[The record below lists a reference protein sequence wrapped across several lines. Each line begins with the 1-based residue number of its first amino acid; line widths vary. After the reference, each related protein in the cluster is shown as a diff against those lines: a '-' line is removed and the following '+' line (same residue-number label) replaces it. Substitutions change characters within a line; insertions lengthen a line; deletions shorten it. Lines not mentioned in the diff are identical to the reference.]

1 MLLVILLVPT
11 ASLAQEGAILSGR
24 ALDDVNDS
32 PIGFATV
39 VVESAE
45 SGEALSGTLAG
56 EDGRFVVQGLTPGE
70 YTIRTSF
77 PWFRPTESDVLVS
90 ELNQSYDLGDIR
102 LVPLLDLEEITVTAE
117 AIQTAG
123 IDTQVFRL
131 DEGATQTILT

>member
-56 EDGRFVVQGLTPGE
+56 EDGRFVVQGLTPG
-70 YTIRTSF
+70 
-77 PWFRPTESDVLVS
+77 
-90 ELNQSYDLGDIR
+90 
-102 LVPLLDLEEITVTAE
+102 
-117 AIQTAG
+117 
-123 IDTQVFRL
+123 
-131 DEGATQTILT
+131 